1 MKICIIRNSEG
12 PMNAQLIRIGT
23 ALNKTDNEIFFVTR
37 VRDTDDENQVIK
49 KKINIDGK
57 DFTNYEIQLPAVIG
71 GGIKNIIPLL
81 KYQREL
87 YYWLKNNQDKFDVI
101 HAIDYDVG
109 SIALKIAQKFNKKL
123 VYHIADFYSDSRLNI
138 PVHLKSYLRKKEFN
152 IINKAEATIICSEDR
167 KEQIAGSH
175 PKKLVIIHNTPPL
188 KQIKTEIVKVSSSRN
203 LEIAYVGGLEKKRFI
218 DQVIPVI
225 ERQPMFNLTLA
236 GSVGDARES
245 VSEVS
250 SISNITYLGK
260 IPYNKALEI
269 YKKVDIMFAIYDPF
283 HPNHKYSAANK
294 VYEAMLLGKPIIV
307 AKNTGM
313 DKIVEAENMGYVID
327 FNSDALEQ
335 ILLHINDNR
344 KELYEKSKNA
354 FNAYSKYSWEVMEER
369 IIKLYQNLD

>member
-188 KQIKTEIVKVSSSRN
+188 KQIKTEIVKDSSSRN
-203 LEIAYVGGLEKKRFI
+203 FEIAYVGGLEKKRFI

-260 IPYNKALEI
+260 IPYNKALEL